1 MYEKTRYLFL
11 FYSAFYDIIK
21 VCFYEKGYL
30 EHIQYDLYIDFLQ
43 YKFKGER
50 FAEYIKNSERGIA
63 QHMIGF
69 QVQNLDDVKLNL
81 MHYITKAPTYIIIN
95 IIENDDS
102 DNEDSFQNT
111 INVIMQMFTDSLKNL
126 KGGVIAFADLKIGRG
141 MTVVHRLRAE

>member
-1 MYEKTRYLFL
+1 MKKVTWKTFN
-11 FYSAFYDIIK
+11 I
-21 VCFYEKGYL
+21 
-30 EHIQYDLYIDFLQ
+30 IDFLQ

-95 IIENDDS
+95 IIEKVPH
-102 DNEDSFQNT
+102 FMMKMGT
-111 INVIMQMFTDSLKNL
+111 LL
-126 KGGVIAFADLKIGRG
+126 
-141 MTVVHRLRAE
+141 LRMMGNPK